1 MSLFINTTPLVAN
14 ELMRD
19 TYSNEKKSHNVFI
32 SEHVEKMYKGQDE
45 TFVGKYID
53 ENGEEFDWCMIADG
67 HGSDFCIDI
76 LRNIDKQHLND
87 IISKPNP
94 INVLSE
100 YINAEFKNKRYNYTS
115 GSTACLVKCHA
126 NYIEVINC
134 GDSQAAIF
142 KNNELVLIT
151 EEHNWKNKSEKERLQ
166 NLYKNI
172 LFKPSIDIKIV
183 GEHDLMGVYSEYID
197 YPDRRTYIACSQALG
212 HNGITGCS
220 PSTSTV
226 YFNETDRIKVIIGS
240 DGLWD
245 MILKDNITEMTSLSN
260 MKGNDILQLAVKR
273 WLQPWNMF
281 KEDNPTHI
289 TIASYKKE
297 QCDDI
302 GIIVMDILPIV

>member
-1 MSLFINTTPLVAN
+1 
-14 ELMRD
+14 MRD

-76 LRNIDKQHLND
+76 LRNIDKQYLND

-197 YPDRRTYIACSQALG
+197 YPDRTYIACSQALG

-260 MKGNDILQLAVKR
+260 MKGNDILQLALKR

-281 KEDNPTHI
+281 KEDNPTDI

>member
-1 MSLFINTTPLVAN
+1 MSLFVNTTPLVAN
-14 ELMRD
+14 ELMRG
-19 TYSNEKKSHNVFI
+19 TYLNEKKSHNVLI
-32 SEHVEKMYKGQDE
+32 SAHVEKMYKGQDE
-45 TFVGKYID
+45 TFTGKYID

-67 HGSDFCIDI
+67 HGYDLCIDI
-76 LRNIDKQHLND
+76 LRNMDKQQLNS
-87 IISKPNP
+87 IISNSNP
-94 INVLSE
+94 INMLAE
-100 YINAEFKNKRYNYTS
+100 HINTVFKNKRYNFTS

-134 GDSQAAIF
+134 GDSQAAVF

-166 NLYKNI
+166 KLHKNI
-172 LFKPSIDIKIV
+172 LFKPSTDIKVV

-197 YPDRRTYIACSQALG
+197 YPDGTYIACTQSLG

-226 YFNETDRIKVIIGS
+226 YFNETDRIKVIVGS

-245 MILKDNITEMTSLSN
+245 MILKDNIEEMKMLSSMN
-260 MKGNDILQLAVKR
+260 GNDILQFAINR

-281 KEDNPTHI
+281 KENNPTDI
-289 TIASYKKE
+289 TIASYRKE
-297 QCDDI
+297 QCDDV
-302 GIIVMDILPIV
+302 GVIVMDILPVV

>member
-76 LRNIDKQHLND
+76 LRNIDKQYLND

-197 YPDRRTYIACSQALG
+197 YPDRTYIACSQALG

-260 MKGNDILQLAVKR
+260 MKGNDILQLALKR

-281 KEDNPTHI
+281 KEDNPTDI

>member
-1 MSLFINTTPLVAN
+1 MSLFVNTTPLVAS

-19 TYSNEKKSHNVFI
+19 TYLNEKKSHNVLI

-45 TFVGKYID
+45 TFTGKYID

-67 HGSDFCIDI
+67 HGYDFCIDI
-76 LRNIDKQHLND
+76 LRNMDKQQLNS
-87 IISKPNP
+87 IISNSNP
-94 INVLSE
+94 INMLADH
-100 YINAEFKNKRYNYTS
+100 INTEFKNKRYNFTS
-115 GSTACLVKCHA
+115 GSTACLVKCHS
-126 NYIEVINC
+126 NYIEIINC
-134 GDSQAAIF
+134 GDSQAAVF

-151 EEHNWKNKSEKERLQ
+151 EEHNWKNKSERERLQ
-166 NLYKNI
+166 QLHNNKI
-172 LFKPSIDIKIV
+172 KFKPSANIKVV

-197 YPDRRTYIACSQALG
+197 YPDKTYIACSQSLG

-226 YFNETDRIKVIIGS
+226 YFNETDRIRVIVGS

-245 MILKDNITEMTSLSN
+245 MVIKDNIEEMKMLSSMN
-260 MKGNDILQLAVKR
+260 GSDILQFAINR

-281 KEDNPTHI
+281 KEGNVLDF
-289 TIASYKKE
+289 TIASYTRS

-302 GIIVMDILPIV
+302 GFIVMDILPVV